1 MNEQFTRAGQFPD
14 TPWTQIRLA
23 GGGDTRARASF
34 AALCRMYWAPLY
46 GFARRGG
53 MSPEESED
61 VTQSFFVHLMQ
72 DLEMAARGEHGEA
85 RRPLG
90 ARGLRYERGGGRLRA
105 KCGRFVTGC
114 LL

>member
-53 MSPEESED
+53 M
-61 VTQSFFVHLMQ
+61 
-72 DLEMAARGEHGEA
+72 
-85 RRPLG
+85 
-90 ARGLRYERGGGRLRA
+90 
-105 KCGRFVTGC
+105 
-114 LL
+114 